1 LPGAVSHQEVREEL
15 QKAGVFVLH
24 SVRSFDNDSEGTP
37 VAVLEASSMGLP
49 VISTRHAGIKDAVS
63 DNETGFLVEEGDIK
77 GMSEKML
84 LLARDAGLR
93 RKMGV
98 AGRKKMINEYN
109 LKERTAV
116 LWDIVKRAI
125 S

>member
-1 LPGAVSHQEVREEL
+1 
-15 QKAGVFVLH
+15 
-24 SVRSFDNDSEGTP
+24 
-37 VAVLEASSMGLP
+37 MGLP